1 MRMSFRTVRT
11 FAAAIALGALI
22 VMLVGS
28 GTVAADDESIGAA
41 RETASGVDD
50 SGGDKTASEDA
61 DSKSAAAAGD
71 TEKPD
76 PSCPFVEEADDV
88 PVART
93 TTDTADDAKPNTKRA
108 TVAGLSLSG
117 SLDETTGSLGLFV
130 EVGSSLPVMISRLDR
145 AADDSKVSA
154 ILLTVSDASIGRGKL
169 TELRAAIARV
179 RAGGKKV
186 YAKLTTASTPDY
198 LVAAACDSIVMPESG
213 SLMIPGVRA
222 EVTFYKGLFDKLGI
236 EADMMQ
242 VGAFKGAAE
251 PYTRDG
257 MSPEFRKQYEG
268 LLDDIYAQMVETI
281 AADRH
286 LAPERVRELIDIGM
300 FSAAE
305 AKEAGLI
312 DMVAYDDQL
321 DSHFRESLAADKVDL
336 VHDYGKKSVDTDFS
350 GMTGMLKL
358 LDLFG
363 GGQPTRPAST
373 KNKKIA
379 LVYAVGTIMSGESSI
394 SLFGGETLGSDTI
407 VKALRQ
413 ARDDESVAA
422 IVLRVDS
429 PGGSALAS
437 DLIWREIAQIDK
449 PVIASMGDVAA
460 SGGYY
465 ISMGCDRI
473 FAEPGTLTGSIGVVG
488 GKIALGGLYEKIGL
502 KTDIISRGRNSGLLS
517 GEDRFTDSER
527 EVWKRQLEETYR
539 QFTTKAAEGRHLE
552 PERLET
558 LAGGRVWTGRQAKEN
573 GLVDELG
580 TLSDAM
586 KHAKTAAGLKEDD
599 KVETLILP
607 TPKSFFDQ
615 LLGSAE
621 GQGDPL
627 VGGGLVDGAS
637 IGGAMIEPKLAR
649 LLGEAEILRRLF
661 AEPSVL
667 VLPYH
672 VNIR

>member
-1 MRMSFRTVRT
+1 MRMSFRRVRT
-11 FAAAIALGALI
+11 LATALALGALMA
-22 VMLVGS
+22 VLVGS
-28 GTVAADDESIGAA
+28 GTVTADEESGGGA
-41 RETASGVDD
+41 RETASGVDE
-50 SGGDKTASEDA
+50 SGASNPSGDDVKR
-61 DSKSAAAAGD
+61 
-71 TEKPD
+71 D
-76 PSCPFVEEADDV
+76 PSCPFVEESDDET
-88 PVART
+88 AAT
-93 TTDTADDAKPNTKRA
+93 ATGDTADTAKPDTKRA
-108 TVAGLSLSG
+108 TVAGMSLSG
-117 SLDETTGSLGLFV
+117 SLDETGGSLGLFA
-130 EVGSSLPVMISRLDR
+130 EVGSTLPDMIARLDR

-154 ILLTVSDASIGRGKL
+154 ILITVSDASIGRGKL
-169 TELRAAIARV
+169 SELRSAIARV

-186 YAKLTTASTPDY
+186 YAKLTTASTPEY
-198 LVAAACDSIVMPESG
+198 LVATACDSVVMPESG

-268 LLDDIYAQMVETI
+268 LLDDVYAQMVETI
-281 AADRH
+281 ATDRK
-286 LAPERVRELIDIGM
+286 LSPERVRELIDVGM

-305 AKEAGLI
+305 AKDAGLI

-321 DSHFRESLAADKVDL
+321 DARLRESLAVDKVDL

-363 GGQPTRPAST
+363 GGEPASAPTT

-437 DLIWREIAQIDK
+437 DLIWREIAQIEK
-449 PVIASMGDVAA
+449 PVIATMGDVAA

-488 GKIALGGLYEKIGL
+488 GKIALGGLYEKLGL
-502 KTDIISRGRNSGLLS
+502 KTDVISRGRNSGILS

-539 QFTTKAAEGRHLE
+539 QFTTKAAEGRNMELD
-552 PERLET
+552 RLET
-558 LAGGRVWTGRQAKEN
+558 LAGGRVWTGRQAREN

-580 TLSDAM
+580 TLRDAM
-586 KHAKTAAGLKEDD
+586 KHAKTAAGLPEDD

-607 TPKSFFDQ
+607 TPKSFIDQ
-615 LLGSAE
+615 LLGAAA

-627 VGGGLVDGAS
+627 ASGALLDRAT
-637 IGGAMIEPKLAR
+637 IGGAAIEPKLAR
-649 LLGEAEILRRLF
+649 LLGEAELFRRLF

-672 VNIR
+672 LNIR